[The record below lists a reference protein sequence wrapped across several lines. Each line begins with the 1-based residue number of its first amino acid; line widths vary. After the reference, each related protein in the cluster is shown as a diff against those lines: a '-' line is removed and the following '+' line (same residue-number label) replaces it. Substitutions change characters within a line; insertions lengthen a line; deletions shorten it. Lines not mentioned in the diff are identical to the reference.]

1 MNDQVSRRS
10 SHRYYFKYLD
20 FNGSTYLIEVD
31 SADVR
36 AGRFTHVYYT
46 GLPIDMSKVDAGL
59 EVGGAL
65 VLLGTHAEVAAA
77 DLAFENAELG
87 SDAVIHGVRFT
98 TEANRYDYTAPYPQ
112 RQGHDV
118 VSAG

>member
-10 SHRYYFKYLD
+10 SHRYYFKYLE

-31 SADVR
+31 SADVK

-46 GLPIDMSKVDAGL
+46 GLPIDITKVDVGL
-59 EVGGAL
+59 EVAGDL
-65 VLLGTHAEVAAA
+65 VLLGTWAEVCAA
-77 DLAFENAELG
+77 DTALDNAQLG